1 MTVSHRFC
9 KCEIKC
15 VGDVTLTRP
24 YKGLLRKEDMRETQK
39 DKIEVYKCF
48 RPGDIILARVVSF
61 DENLYF
67 L

>member
-1 MTVSHRFC
+1 MC

-15 VGDVTLTRP
+15 VGDIALSRP
-24 YKGLLRKEDMRETQK
+24 YKGILRKEDIRSCEK

-61 DENLYF
+61 LNNNILKCF
-67 L
+67 C